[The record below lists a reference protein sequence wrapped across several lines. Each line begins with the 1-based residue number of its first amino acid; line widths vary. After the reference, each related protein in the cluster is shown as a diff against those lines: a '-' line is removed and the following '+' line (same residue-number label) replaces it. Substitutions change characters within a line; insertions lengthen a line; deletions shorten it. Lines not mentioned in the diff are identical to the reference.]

1 MVSPIDPNEIRMTG
15 ENSFIRLG
23 EQEGGDQTTRSSH
36 WRVLISP
43 GGPGHALFLQSELT
57 DNQVRVYTDNVAAAR
72 WLQEEIESSLFP
84 PFGDVSVPVIEARF
98 SRHGDVRSFS
108 TEKVT
113 TRDSEISLTWYD
125 FIEPFVI
132 RSSPGSTPGRVHGVY
147 SVFVPALGAQ
157 LDVDGKVAK
166 GRAFSQERDG
176 QPSSTCC
183 LAWSET
189 WVRPRR

>member
-23 EQEGGDQTTRSSH
+23 EEEGGEQTTRSSH

-72 WLQEEIESSLFP
+72 WLQGEIESF
-84 PFGDVSVPVIEARF
+84 
-98 SRHGDVRSFS
+98 
-108 TEKVT
+108 
-113 TRDSEISLTWYD
+113 
-125 FIEPFVI
+125 EPFVI

-147 SVFVPALGAQ
+147 SVFVPALSAQ
-157 LDVDGKVAK
+157 LDINGKVAR
-166 GRAFSQERDG
+166 GRAFAQERDG

-189 WVRPRR
+189 WVRPR